1 MNKVQ
6 QTASFKAILPI
17 RVVVNV
23 ENTEDG
29 LWAKVSTPDCKLSNC
44 YTQATNAAE
53 LVVMIND
60 AIFTH
65 FEVPE
70 KIRKDIGFY
79 VPLSDKHLHI
89 EEMFN
94 ELVSMGKQLD
104 AKGGSETTLTLRRE
118 VVCL

>member
-1 MNKVQ
+1 
-6 QTASFKAILPI
+6 LPV

-23 ENTEDG
+23 ENTDEG
-29 LWAKVSTPDCKLSNC
+29 LWAKISTPDGKLSNC
-44 YTQATNAAE
+44 YTQATNATE

-70 KIRKDIGFY
+70 KFRKNLGFY
-79 VPLSDKHLHI
+79 VPLSNKHLRK

-94 ELVSMGKQLD
+94 KLVSMGKQLD
-104 AKGGSETTLTLRRE
+104 AKGGSETTLTLRKE
-118 VVCL
+118 MACL

>member
-1 MNKVQ
+1 MDKTQ
-6 QTASFKAILPI
+6 QLASFRAILPA

-23 ENTEDG
+23 ENTDDG
-29 LWAKVSTPDCKLSNC
+29 LWAKVSTPGGELSNC

-65 FEVPE
+65 FEIPE
-70 KIRKDIGFY
+70 RIRKEIGFY
-79 VPLSDKHLHI
+79 VPFSSKHLRI

-94 ELVSMGKQLD
+94 KLISMEKQLSID
-104 AKGGSETTLTLRRE
+104 GDSETTLTLRE
-118 VVCL
+118 VVC